1 MTWGCD
7 ICVAGGGGRPG
18 PESAVVMNAGVWVWW
33 GVAWACVGL
42 VYLFQWF
49 ESPVKDVEVLLF
61 VLVAGAL
68 VFEEFDEPEPS
79 FLPLSPHRL
88 FMLRLIGF
96 RSFLSC
102 PPFPS
107 AAILASISA
116 FFFSISEACADMA
129 TSLFAF
135 PSPGLKVLLH
145 IILRF
150 TFETLL

>member
-1 MTWGCD
+1 MTCGCD
-7 ICVAGGGGRPG
+7 ICGTGGGGRPG

-42 VYLFQWF
+42 VYLFQWL
-49 ESPVKDVEVLLF
+49 ESPVKDVEVLLL
-61 VLVAGAL
+61 VLVDGAF
-68 VFEEFDEPEPS
+68 VFEELDEPS

-96 RSFLSC
+96 LSFLSC

-129 TSLFAF
+129 TSLLAF
-135 PSPGLKVLLH
+135 PSPGLNVLLH
-145 IILRF
+145 IIL
-150 TFETLL
+150 

>member
-79 FLPLSPHRL
+79 FLPLSPLKMYQFLIQVLFPFPITYHRL

-116 FFFSISEACADMA
+116 FFFSISEA
-129 TSLFAF
+129 
-135 PSPGLKVLLH
+135 
-145 IILRF
+145 
-150 TFETLL
+150 

>member
-79 FLPLSPHRL
+79 FLPLSPL
-88 FMLRLIGF
+88 KMYQCINSSYKFY
-96 RSFLSC
+96 S
-102 PPFPS
+102 PS
-107 AAILASISA
+107 Q
-116 FFFSISEACADMA
+116 
-129 TSLFAF
+129 
-135 PSPGLKVLLH
+135 LLTTAY
-145 IILRF
+145 LCSG
-150 TFETLL
+150 